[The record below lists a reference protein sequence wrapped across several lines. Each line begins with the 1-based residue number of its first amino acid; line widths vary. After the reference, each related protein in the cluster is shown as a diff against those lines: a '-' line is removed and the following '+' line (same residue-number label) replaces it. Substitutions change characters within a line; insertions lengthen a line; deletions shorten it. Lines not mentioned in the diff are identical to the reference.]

1 MIVRYDLIIK
11 KLFDA
16 ILNLN
21 REQQIKVLSYV
32 EDLIVENKRES
43 VRKPC
48 DIPITYAALN
58 RIYSDN
64 ITNISNNGIFI
75 ETNRSLKIREIIP
88 LSFNMQ
94 GYDRPFKIRG
104 IVVRSNL
111 RGVGVEF
118 KEIQPYIA
126 QMLGTLVER
135 IKNK

>member
-1 MIVRYDLIIK
+1 MVL
-11 KLFDA
+11 KLGA
-16 ILNLN
+16 GH
-21 REQQIKVLSYV
+21 YV
-32 EDLIVENKRES
+32 EDLIVENKREY
-43 VRKPC
+43 VRKQC
-48 DIPITYAALN
+48 DIPVTYAALN

-64 ITNISNNGIFI
+64 ITNISKNGLFI
-75 ETNRSLKIREIIP
+75 ETGRSLNIGEIIP

-94 GYDRPFKIRG
+94 GYERPFKIRG